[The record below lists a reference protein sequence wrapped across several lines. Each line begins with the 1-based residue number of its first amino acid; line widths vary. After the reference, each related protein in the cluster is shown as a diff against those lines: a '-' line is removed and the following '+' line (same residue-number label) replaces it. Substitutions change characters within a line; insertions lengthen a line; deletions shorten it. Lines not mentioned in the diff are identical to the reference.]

1 MTLSN
6 KKYVDPSPV
15 LNSLVDDI
23 GNQLSIGD
31 QKDVGEYNIDLVSR
45 IEEGL
50 KKSLPPPP
58 PPTESPMD
66 VEEVKEEDSEPPP
79 LRERAMSTN
88 LTGVSSALIASELSD

>member
-6 KKYVDPSPV
+6 KKFVDPSPV
-15 LNSLVDDI
+15 LNSLVDDV

-58 PPTESPMD
+58 P
-66 VEEVKEEDSEPPP
+66 EPSQ
-79 LRERAMSTN
+79 EA
-88 LTGVSSALIASELSD
+88 